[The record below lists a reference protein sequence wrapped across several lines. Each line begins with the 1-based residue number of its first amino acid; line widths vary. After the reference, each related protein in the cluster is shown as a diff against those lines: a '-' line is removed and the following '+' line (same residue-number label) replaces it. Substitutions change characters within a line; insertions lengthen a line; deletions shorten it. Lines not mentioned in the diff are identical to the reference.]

1 MIDSDDGILAK
12 NEINHLKA
20 LFPNCRSPLSE
31 KILKEIS
38 EKSEISQEQNCCC
51 YISLHNAEKDFV
63 IIIKTVTVTRSMQGA
78 CDARQHC
85 SQHALCGT
93 GSMVQN
99 VKRRVQPSWSAES
112 SFVSSVGP
120 LRLNLLESFFQ
131 FVAMSIFHVAI
142 GLTGLMILPM
152 LPDLAA
158 NLLISLS
165 PGVKFNLIWSFLQFL
180 FHNSRFRQT
189 LLYPQLSPQ

>member
-1 MIDSDDGILAK
+1 MSVFTGTFKAADMRTWTPWFPGNWSSSRPISLSVTLNSMNSISRASFVCNRNYSKLLVFSSPPTHFQSDISGILAK

-51 YISLHNAEKDFV
+51 YISLHNAEKYFV

-78 CDARQHC
+78 CHARQHC

-99 VKRRVQPSWSAES
+99 VKRRVQPS
-112 SFVSSVGP
+112 
-120 LRLNLLESFFQ
+120 
-131 FVAMSIFHVAI
+131 
-142 GLTGLMILPM
+142 
-152 LPDLAA
+152 
-158 NLLISLS
+158 
-165 PGVKFNLIWSFLQFL
+165 
-180 FHNSRFRQT
+180 
-189 LLYPQLSPQ
+189 